1 MRRIFAAVLLIVL
14 LTGCSYLSDPDV
26 TGNSRRDSVTLYT
39 HNGYFISGYDIHDN
53 KDGSYTITVTAEKGG
68 AE

>member
-1 MRRIFAAVLLIVL
+1 MRRIFAAALLIVL
-14 LTGCSYLSDPDV
+14 LTGCSSPDV
-26 TGNSRRDSVTLYT
+26 TGNSQRDSVTLYT
-39 HNGYFISGYDIHDN
+39 HNGYFISGYTIHDN